1 MSTICFWYSSHFGKP
16 PIVRLNSGDSHE
28 SSNGTPRIASQS
40 AYLLGFLTLCALL
53 PRSVPISWPSWN
65 RCRSMPGHA
74 RREFREHE
82 KCSSG
87 PCCSRRSDWPAIN
100 GRTSSR
106 SNASSTRCPW
116 SRGSDTKMFHTFL
129 CQSLSSSGW
138 AHSSTPAGPIHPAER
153 RSGDDEER
161 HPVLYGGVRS
171 FIDREAGEEV
181 AIGGLEDV
189 DFVAGRAVVDGVLA
203 GNGGHIYD

>member
-1 MSTICFWYSSHFGKP
+1 MYKLCGSFENKTKQVSDIG
-16 PIVRLNSGDSHE
+16 PIVRLNCGDSHE

-106 SNASSTRCPW
+106 SNASSTGCPC
-116 SRGSDTKMFHTFL
+116 SRGSVQKCLENF
-129 CQSLSSSGW
+129 C
-138 AHSSTPAGPIHPAER
+138 
-153 RSGDDEER
+153 
-161 HPVLYGGVRS
+161 VRAS
-171 FIDREAGEEV
+171 PQA
-181 AIGGLEDV
+181 
-189 DFVAGRAVVDGVLA
+189 
-203 GNGGHIYD
+203 GGHLPRLRPVPFTRQRCAHGMTKSTTLSCMVV